1 MGIERISGGAISVS
15 AVSQAPKKANQVNTE
30 IQVDSVPAVRRQ
42 IKTEDVTVGQ
52 ADKDRNFHS
61 GANAEEEERGQLNG
75 GKNVDPDKI
84 KSAVENVN
92 NNVMRK
98 TQCSFKYHED
108 TNRIS
113 ITVKDSDTDE
123 IIREIPPEK
132 ALDMLAKAWELAGLM
147 VDEKR

>member
-1 MGIERISGGAISVS
+1 MGIERISGGAMSVS

-61 GANAEEEERGQLNG
+61 GANAEEERGQLNG

-84 KSAVENVN
+84 KSAVDNVN

-98 TQCSFKYHED
+98 TQCIFKYHED